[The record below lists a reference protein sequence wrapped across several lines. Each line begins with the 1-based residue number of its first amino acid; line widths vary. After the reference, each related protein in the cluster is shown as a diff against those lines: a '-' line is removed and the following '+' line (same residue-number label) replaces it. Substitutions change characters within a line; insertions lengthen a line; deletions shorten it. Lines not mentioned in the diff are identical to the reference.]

1 MTTNPQRL
9 HVEKLLLEH
18 MAQVLSVDHFRRMKI
33 MFSEMSDYDF
43 GQMIRELQA
52 SAPGSFT
59 LKDFACA
66 HKEAIICSK
75 LRPSANALS
84 EVPIEFLSEE
94 ENRKLL
100 AKIYTSHQSDTIRLS
115 GEGDQKLISLWEDG
129 MKQLSPIQGVFIP
142 SDLFFAETV
151 PMLDCNIVVDE
162 TKSHENGIAVKF
174 RVVIFSDYAEMI
186 KRASEDAP
194 VTVGAILINLNGATI
209 ISRIRV
215 IPGFDSIMFGKLGYK
230 DMPPKMRAWFSSKS
244 SIRTIMDMSLGILE
258 TWYGLQI
265 ALLHPDVRKVFRHP
279 RVVRDRSDEHPKN
292 KQQNRKVRY
301 VKEHIINSDEL
312 ESVIF
317 GEPGDY
323 SRHALVWYVI
333 GHWRTMG
340 DGRKIFV
347 KPYWKGALRDLKMS
361 IPDREREIAQLYGYG
376 RTYAHQLEGVVEVC
390 GI

>member
-9 HVEKLLLEH
+9 LTEKLLLEN

-33 MFSEMSDYDF
+33 MFNEMSDYDF
-43 GQMIRELQA
+43 GQLIRELQA
-52 SAPGSFT
+52 SAPDSFT
-59 LKDFACA
+59 LKEFACT
-66 HKEAIICSK
+66 HKEAIIGSK
-75 LRPSANALS
+75 VRPSANALS
-84 EVPIEFLSEE
+84 EVPIEFLPEE
-94 ENRKLL
+94 ENKKLL
-100 AKIYTSHQSDTIRLS
+100 ARIYASHPSDTIRLN
-115 GEGDQKLISLWEDG
+115 GEGDRKLISLWEDG
-129 MKQLSPIQGVFIP
+129 MKQLSPVQGVFIP

-162 TKSHENGIAVKF
+162 TKSHENGTVVKF
-174 RVVIFSDYAEMI
+174 RIVIFSDYAEKI
-186 KRASEDAP
+186 KLASEDES

-209 ISRIRV
+209 ISRITV
-215 IPGFDSIMFGKLGYK
+215 IPGFNSVMFGALGYK
-230 DMPPKMRAWFSSKS
+230 DMSPEMRSWFSSKV
-244 SIRTIMDMSLGILE
+244 SIRTIMNTVLGTLE

-279 RVVRDRSDEHPKN
+279 KVVRDRSDGRQKK
-292 KQQNRKVRY
+292 KQQKRKVRY

-312 ESVIF
+312 ELAIF

-361 IPDREREIAQLYGYG
+361 IPDREREIAQLSSMYSSKQY
-376 RTYAHQLEGVVEVC
+376 EVMKGVT
-390 GI
+390 